1 MKYNDLLDKL
11 HDLRE
16 KVDAISDELV
26 DLIDEIEDLE
36 DNEVYENEDDDILL
50 NKLDE
55 LGEYLTSNLPTPN
68 KFFISIGAGDN
79 ESMFDNAGVL
89 FTKMRIQL
97 DRSARSIDIPIAIKD
112 LDGSIAEANYRIVSN
127 ELVDTDDWVDFRKF
141 VQQVIHI
148 ADNFD
153 NIQTEE
159 DPSFA
164 KQVIQRIDDVLVN
177 CLRRHDL
184 GCNISVCSHIEN
196 YKVIDFKLILS
207 ISTIFTVHRNGLFD
221 TSFSYEYDVTIPTRN
236 LDLTDATAKVTI
248 GGPSKYIGDMIKR
261 NEGTQIWTFLA
272 EILQKVI
279 NRVVSRFSM

>member
-16 KVDAISDELV
+16 RVDAISDELV

-36 DNEVYENEDDDILL
+36 DNEVYENEDDEILL

-112 LDGSIAEANYRIVSN
+112 LDGSIAEANYRIISN

-248 GGPSKYIGDMIKR
+248 GGPSKYIGDMIKL